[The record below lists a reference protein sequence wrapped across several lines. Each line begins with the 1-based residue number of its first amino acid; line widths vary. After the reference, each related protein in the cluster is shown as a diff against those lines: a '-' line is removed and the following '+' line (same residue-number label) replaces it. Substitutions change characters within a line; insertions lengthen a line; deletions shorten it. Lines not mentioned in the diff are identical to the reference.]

1 MPEERKTN
9 AISNK
14 KAGFYLKNSTRI
26 RRILIIIPES
36 VVPL

>member
-1 MPEERKTN
+1 MPEKRKTN
-9 AISNK
+9 AISYK
-14 KAGFYLKNSTRI
+14 KAGFYLKNSTQI

>member
-1 MPEERKTN
+1 MPEKGETN

-14 KAGFYLKNSTRI
+14 KAEFYLKNSTQI